1 MPCIF
6 RLTFQITK
14 SLENLSSSVV
24 WTGSDF
30 TLYQEFAVFMGLAL
44 LREKKIVL
52 KSIRSFSQKA

>member
-6 RLTFQITK
+6 RLTFQLTK
-14 SLENLSSSVV
+14 SLENLSSLVV

-44 LREKKIVL
+44 LREKKSCF
-52 KSIRSFSQKA
+52 KE